1 MRPRSLSKSFTVIML
16 MTLLSLQ
23 TRLKIYNSNWTN
35 FITIHVLKG
44 SSSTLTKQKSWSS
57 SAGATLRFPPSR
69 TTAHLWNL
77 SQNSN
82 TLESLLLVMKHAHS
96 CWEDGRQIQV
106 CHCQSLQNRWQQGYQ
121 AQEMQCY
128 GFSRSLLWQLVCTV
142 VKYGPHL
149 LWQRFLRNYPNTCP
163 SPGIPEKSLG
173 CQEKYWWYSLRA
185 SRNRSDA
192 HYIYR
197 FSTSYDSG
205 TVYS

>member
-1 MRPRSLSKSFTVIML
+1 ML
-16 MTLLSLQ
+16 MTSLSLQ
-23 TRLKIYNSNWTN
+23 TRLKICNSNWTN
-35 FITIHVLKG
+35 SMTIHVLEG
-44 SSSTLTKQKSWSS
+44 SSSALTKQKSWSS

-69 TTAHLWNL
+69 RHTSGTCHRIQIPWNH
-77 SQNSN
+77 SYSWW
-82 TLESLLLVMKHAHS
+82 KYAHS
-96 CWEDGRQIQV
+96 CWEDGRQIQA